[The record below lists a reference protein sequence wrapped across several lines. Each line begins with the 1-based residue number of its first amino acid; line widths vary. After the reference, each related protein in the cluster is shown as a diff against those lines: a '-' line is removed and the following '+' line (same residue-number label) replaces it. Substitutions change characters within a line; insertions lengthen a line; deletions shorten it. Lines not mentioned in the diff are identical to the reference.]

1 MLWENYAVDIVFA
14 LIGIG
19 TLLLASL
26 FIIGLGI
33 VDIILSTKYHN
44 GKSKRKLHDK

>member
-1 MLWENYAVDIVFA
+1 MLWENYAVDIAFA

-26 FIIGLGI
+26 FIIGIGI
-33 VDIILSTKYHN
+33 TNIILSTKYHN
-44 GKSKRKLHDK
+44 GKNSRKLLDK